1 MHDIGIGDSK
11 ALEKFYKIYGR
22 LIYVSAFSITKS
34 EFLANEVVDDVLWK
48 IWTNAKSIK
57 KVKNDKG
64 FVYTITVNCAKD
76 KLRSEAGTAV
86 AQQETGDPFNEFL
99 DRDEFLYDIS
109 CLNEKE
115 QEIVILRIIIF
126 FFPFFVLAKV
136 YEVGDCQSAAGEHVR
151 DELALSHGVRGT
163 VYELYDFVHGG
174 NFIGAA
180 VVV

>member
-1 MHDIGIGDSK
+1 MSKDAKKRFNRLIHEISLGDEK
-11 ALEKFYKIYGR
+11 ALEQFYNYYGR

-57 KVKNDKG
+57 KVKNDRG

-86 AQQETGDPFNEFL
+86 TQQEAGDPFNEFL
-99 DRDEFLYDIS
+99 DKDEFLYDIS

-115 QEIVILRIIIF
+115 QEIVILRIIEDM
-126 FFPFFVLAKV
+126 PFKEIAKTIKTPLSSATSI
-136 YEVGDCQSAAGEHVR
+136 YYRSLEKIKKYKENIEV
-151 DELALSHGVRGT
+151 
-163 VYELYDFVHGG
+163 
-174 NFIGAA
+174 
-180 VVV
+180 

>member
-1 MHDIGIGDSK
+1 MSKDADKRFNCLMHDIGIGDSK

-76 KLRSEAGTAV
+76 KLRSEVGTAV

-115 QEIVILRIIIF
+115 QEIVILRIYRRYVF
-126 FFPFFVLAKV
+126 QR
-136 YEVGDCQSAAGEHVR
+136 DCQNDKNAFKL
-151 DELALSHGVRGT
+151 DNPDILP
-163 VYELYDFVHGG
+163 
-174 NFIGAA
+174 FIGKNKKT
-180 VVV
+180 